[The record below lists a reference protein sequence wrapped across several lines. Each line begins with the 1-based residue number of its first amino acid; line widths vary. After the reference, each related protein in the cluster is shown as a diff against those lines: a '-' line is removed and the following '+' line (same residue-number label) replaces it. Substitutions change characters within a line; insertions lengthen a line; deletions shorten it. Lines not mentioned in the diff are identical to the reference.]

1 MKIGEDEM
9 IPDERVRHRPWWDTR
24 IDPPSNRSDSFNAIV
39 KQDKRKNKR
48 NYLKGKK

>member
-24 IDPPSNRSDSFNAIV
+24 IDPPSNRRDSFNAIV